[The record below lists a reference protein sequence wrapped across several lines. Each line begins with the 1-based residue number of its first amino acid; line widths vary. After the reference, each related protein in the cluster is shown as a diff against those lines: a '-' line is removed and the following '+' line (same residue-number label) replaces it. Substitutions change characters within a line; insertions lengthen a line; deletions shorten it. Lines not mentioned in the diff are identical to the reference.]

1 MVNTI
6 EVAESEDFYQQVYD
20 WVIKSMLPSIQVFIG
35 CTITRDSSGRTS
47 SVTLSFS
54 KRDSTIEHR
63 IIEREDY
70 GETSGVKDK
79 EKSQAMKDAQLDALA
94 QYLSSSERPIK
105 LPSRREKSYLIVEPY
120 KNLETI
126 FSQIR

>member
-54 KRDSTIEHR
+54 
-63 IIEREDY
+63 EREDY